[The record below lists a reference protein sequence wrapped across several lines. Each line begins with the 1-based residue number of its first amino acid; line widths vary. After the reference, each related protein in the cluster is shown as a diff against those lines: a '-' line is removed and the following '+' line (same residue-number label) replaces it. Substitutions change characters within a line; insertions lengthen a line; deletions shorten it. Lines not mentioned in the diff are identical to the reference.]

1 MVERKRS
8 RNGAR
13 QPLSGDI
20 WQAINPW
27 SWWLESTGQQV
38 GFINIYQT
46 EADDPDK
53 EIEIV
58 ENVASYGKQLG
69 RIVEALSVV
78 LRHGSFS
85 DLEPD
90 GELAKQRFLEMADE
104 IAAAKGK
111 DMTPSTE
118 SVDGF
123 LAGMSRM
130 KKQDPQAYRKLR
142 QRLLDELTPEAP
154 KGE

>member
-1 MVERKRS
+1 MDRRHS
-8 RNGAR
+8 RNGTR
-13 QPLSGDI
+13 QPLSGDV

-38 GFINIYQT
+38 GFINIYKT
-46 EADDPDK
+46 EAGDPDK
-53 EIEIV
+53 ELEIV

-78 LRHGSFS
+78 LQHGSFS

-90 GELAKQRFLEMADE
+90 EEVAKQRFLEMADE

-111 DMTPSTE
+111 DMTPTLE
-118 SVDGF
+118 SADRF
-123 LAGMSRM
+123 LAGMSRLRR
-130 KKQDPQAYRKLR
+130 QDPRTYRALR
-142 QRLLDELTPEAP
+142 EKILDGLHPEEARS
-154 KGE
+154 

>member
-1 MVERKRS
+1 MDRRHS
-8 RNGAR
+8 RHGTR
-13 QPLSGDI
+13 QPLSGDV
-20 WQAINPW
+20 WQAINPR

-46 EADDPDK
+46 EAGDPDK
-53 EIEIV
+53 ELEIV

-69 RIVEALSVV
+69 RILEALSLV

-90 GELAKQRFLEMADE
+90 EELAKRRFLKMADD

-111 DMTPSTE
+111 GTAATVD
-118 SVDGF
+118 SVEQF
-123 LAGMSRM
+123 LAEMNRLRGQDSR
-130 KKQDPQAYRKLR
+130 AYLALR
-142 QRLLDELTPEAP
+142 EKALDGLQPEAEN
-154 KGE
+154 G